1 MRNKKIIMG
10 TAFILLAGCMFLQGC
25 GGNEKGKKDYTP
37 YFSDNPSSSQ
47 LNLEY
52 TYVEIGEYPQTRIKN
67 QELTEEIIQ
76 GEYNTQGIGTVAE
89 QKIYRMEYGDTTEY
103 YRMEPIRWRIMECN
117 EETVML
123 WSDCII
129 DAKAY
134 DDFNLE
140 SGGTLSWSD
149 SELRAWLNEEFYEQA
164 FSEEEKNSI
173 VAYEYEN
180 YDSNYYGVYGVDAEK
195 KKEESFIDTT
205 TDFVSLLDYYTMYVL
220 QVDCPYKINGTD
232 PIQINPDGSLLFGCK
247 NTDYAWTRFKQGLRE
262 DSRYYDRVVQGYWS
276 RTPIKGTDY
285 CVIVDKLGPDYS
297 CNEESKMNQN
307 QSVQGVRPVI
317 VVKRDNL
324 EKYIVENNEE

>member
-164 FSEEEKNSI
+164 FSEEEKNNI
-173 VAYEYEN
+173 VEYEYKN
-180 YDSNYYGVYGVDAEK
+180 YDSDLGVGFVDK
-195 KKEESFIDTT
+195 KKNEAYFIDTT
-205 TDFVSLLDYYTMYVL
+205 TDFVSLMDDHTMCVL
-220 QVDCPYKINGTD
+220 LVECPYKINGTD
-232 PIQINPDGSLLFGCK
+232 PIQINPDSSLMFGCK

-262 DSRYYDRVVQGYWS
+262 ENRYYDRVVQGYWT

-285 CVIVDKLGPDYS
+285 CVFFYRISHTDICY
-297 CNEESKMNQN
+297 EENKMNQN